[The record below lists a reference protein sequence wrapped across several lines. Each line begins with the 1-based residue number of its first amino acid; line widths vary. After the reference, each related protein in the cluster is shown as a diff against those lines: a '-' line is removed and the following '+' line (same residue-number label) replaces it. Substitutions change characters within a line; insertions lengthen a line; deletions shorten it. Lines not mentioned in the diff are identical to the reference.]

1 MYVQASGEAQYT
13 TDIPALPNEL
23 AGAFVLTTKGNAKI
37 ASVDISKAEVSNMTM
52 ICHSPVSIISSAVE
66 FFSSSRNCQAL
77 SRCLLLQTSRQE
89 DRTTFDLL
97 DPATFLKRCVQS
109 VYNNYTSV

>member
-52 ICHSPVSIISSAVE
+52 ICHSHVSIISSAVE
-66 FFSSSRNCQAL
+66 FFFFFQKLPGFVKVLTAADIPPGGQNNFRSFGSSNLPEEVRAE
-77 SRCLLLQTSRQE
+77 CL
-89 DRTTFDLL
+89 
-97 DPATFLKRCVQS
+97 
-109 VYNNYTSV
+109 